1 MKVTPLRK
9 NVRLGIVLSLLVKPP
24 IKKNFVS
31 LRNDWNSLG
40 ALLGP

>member
-24 IKKNFVS
+24 IKKKTS
-31 LRNDWNSLG
+31 LAFEMTG
-40 ALLGP
+40 IP